1 MSAPPDESSSN
12 SRQRVSRAC
21 DLCRRKKVKCDGATP
36 VCTNCKAIGLECT
49 FKDMTKKRGPPK
61 GYIEAIEN
69 RLYKLENF
77 LAGLA
82 KGGDVQS
89 KQLLS
94 ELNSPLETPSG
105 EQIRARP
112 VRRAPRS
119 ERNKVFFW
127 QQDKAGKRKRDSLV
141 EQQQGKLNHT
151 IDDHDDDD
159 DDDMDN
165 DQSHQQQSQHKRE
178 ESVDEGLGQLAMDEN
193 GQVRYLGKSSGY
205 YLLQNSRTYQNG
217 AFHFAN
223 YGNRPRNRKRNRS
236 DNVDPLELPPKDLS
250 EHLIRLYFKHFY
262 PFLPLFYK
270 RQLFSTMDHPAME
283 PVAPLLLN
291 AIYAVASRISPDMRV
306 RSDPASPDTAGDIF
320 FERAEKLLDE
330 SYDTP
335 SISTVQALVLLA
347 SHQHGAMKSARAW
360 LYSGMAFRMAQDL
373 GLHRN
378 CDHWNIPPEECERRK
393 RVFWCCYVVDRLAS
407 AMYGRAST
415 FEERDCDVPFPT
427 VDDDD
432 LIREDDPNSSIKQP
446 SFRLL
451 EGFTN
456 LIKICDILGHVLKN
470 IYYVRS
476 LQYTGA
482 KQADSV
488 LTTWNKKLQQ
498 WYDHLPDSLQIKK
511 DSSNSN
517 HTLPPTAVCQLH
529 MIYHTTVILLHRP
542 FIPGPNQSLLP
553 SLLPCASIC
562 SAAADAV
569 LSITNAMLAE
579 NKLRYVMNYAV
590 YYIFTSGIIFI
601 RTACTVKPNNAPSLS
616 SDDKSLEAKVKV
628 TKCMQALD
636 EIEATW
642 TTASKSCQI
651 LAELSGFRDPDFQD
665 GSYQQQQQHGVNQW
679 QHQNVSL
686 IRQQEQHQQPHGDS
700 RNTPTHLQPISPQSS
715 NSSPQIQYEQHQR
728 TNSSNL
734 RFPIIR
740 ADQKNDNL
748 DARPLYTSSP
758 SSSSSALN
766 MDFATPNP
774 FQVQNNGPVNNATA
788 MDPFAA
794 PGIIPIPSPRQYDP
808 LGNAFWGVP
817 SSLDVN
823 EWNNFMSSNLG
834 GQQQQHDPFAS
845 ADTTCLQDR
854 QVYETQTSAA
864 PSITTPS
871 NSLNNYQPTTAVQKQ
886 RLIHT
891 DQHVDVLS
899 GVSMPLD
906 QSTSNSAN
914 TTTLMSYLPHL
925 QNEDSQNTANNSSN
939 NHDSDHTLNNP
950 DKPPL
955 PPPTSIPM
963 DSRPPTCTGADLAN
977 AYYW

>member
-1 MSAPPDESSSN
+1 
-12 SRQRVSRAC
+12 
-21 DLCRRKKVKCDGATP
+21 
-36 VCTNCKAIGLECT
+36 
-49 FKDMTKKRGPPK
+49 
-61 GYIEAIEN
+61 
-69 RLYKLENF
+69 
-77 LAGLA
+77 
-82 KGGDVQS
+82 
-89 KQLLS
+89 
-94 ELNSPLETPSG
+94 
-105 EQIRARP
+105 
-112 VRRAPRS
+112 
-119 ERNKVFFW
+119 
-127 QQDKAGKRKRDSLV
+127 
-141 EQQQGKLNHT
+141 
-151 IDDHDDDD
+151 
-159 DDDMDN
+159 
-165 DQSHQQQSQHKRE
+165 
-178 ESVDEGLGQLAMDEN
+178 
-193 GQVRYLGKSSGY
+193 
-205 YLLQNSRTYQNG
+205 
-217 AFHFAN
+217 
-223 YGNRPRNRKRNRS
+223 
-236 DNVDPLELPPKDLS
+236 
-250 EHLIRLYFKHFY
+250 
-262 PFLPLFYK
+262 
-270 RQLFSTMDHPAME
+270 
-283 PVAPLLLN
+283 
-291 AIYAVASRISPDMRV
+291 
-306 RSDPASPDTAGDIF
+306 
-320 FERAEKLLDE
+320 
-330 SYDTP
+330 
-335 SISTVQALVLLA
+335 
-347 SHQHGAMKSARAW
+347 
-360 LYSGMAFRMAQDL
+360 MAQDL

-432 LIREDDPNSSIKQP
+432 LIREDDPNSTVQQP

-511 DSSNSN
+511 DSSNNS

-569 LSITNAMLAE
+569 LSITNAMFAE

-601 RTACTVKPNNAPSLS
+601 RTACTVKPTNAPSLS

-628 TKCMQALD
+628 RKCMQALD

-651 LAELSGFRDPDFQD
+651 LAELSGFRDSDFH
-665 GSYQQQQQHGVNQW
+665 GSNQQQVTQW
-679 QHQNVSL
+679 QHQAANL
-686 IRQQEQHQQPHGDS
+686 MRQQEPQQLSHVDS
-700 RNTPTHLQPISPQSS
+700 RSSPAFLHPISPQSS
-715 NSSPQIQYEQHQR
+715 TSSPQIQYEQHQR

-740 ADQKNDNL
+740 ADQKSDNL
-748 DARPLYTSSP
+748 EARPLYTSSP
-758 SSSSSALN
+758 STLN
-766 MDFATPNP
+766 MDFAAANP

-854 QVYETQTSAA
+854 QVYEAQTPAA
-864 PSITTPS
+864 PSISASSISYP
-871 NSLNNYQPTTAVQKQ
+871 PTAGEKQ

-899 GVSMPLD
+899 GVSVPLD
-906 QSTSNSAN
+906 QSTSSSAN
-914 TTTLMSYLPHL
+914 TSTLMSYLPQL
-925 QNEDSQNTANNSSN
+925 QNDDGQNTSNSSIHSN
-939 NHDSDHTLNNP
+939 DTNPTLNNNNLN
-950 DKPPL
+950 KPSL

-963 DSRPPTCTGADLAN
+963 DNRPSTGGDLAN

>member
-1 MSAPPDESSSN
+1 MLIS
-12 SRQRVSRAC
+12 
-21 DLCRRKKVKCDGATP
+21 DLCRRKKIKCDGATP
-36 VCTNCKAIGLECT
+36 VCTNCKAINLECT

-112 VRRAPRS
+112 VRRTPRS

-141 EQQQGKLNHT
+141 EHQLGETNRT

-159 DDDMDN
+159 DDDQDMDTN
-165 DQSHQQQSQHKRE
+165 QQQSQHKRE

-217 AFHFAN
+217 AFHFAS

-270 RQLFSTMDHPAME
+270 RQLFSTLDHPAME

-291 AIYAVASRISPDMRV
+291 AIYAVASRISPDVRV
-306 RSDPASPDTAGDIF
+306 RSDPASPDTAGDVF

-432 LIREDDPNSSIKQP
+432 LIREDDPNSTVQQP

-511 DSSNSN
+511 DSSNNS

-569 LSITNAMLAE
+569 LSITNAMFAE

-601 RTACTVKPNNAPSLS
+601 RTACTVKPTNAPSLS

-628 TKCMQALD
+628 RKCMQALD

-651 LAELSGFRDPDFQD
+651 LAELSGFRDSDFH
-665 GSYQQQQQHGVNQW
+665 GSNQQQVTQW
-679 QHQNVSL
+679 QHQAANL
-686 IRQQEQHQQPHGDS
+686 MRQQEPQQLSHVDS
-700 RNTPTHLQPISPQSS
+700 RSSPAFLHPISPQSS
-715 NSSPQIQYEQHQR
+715 TSSPQIQYEQHQR

-740 ADQKNDNL
+740 ADQKSDNL
-748 DARPLYTSSP
+748 EARPLYTSSP
-758 SSSSSALN
+758 STLN
-766 MDFATPNP
+766 MDFAAANP

-854 QVYETQTSAA
+854 QVYEAQTPAA
-864 PSITTPS
+864 PSISASSISYP
-871 NSLNNYQPTTAVQKQ
+871 PTAGEKQ

-899 GVSMPLD
+899 GVSVPLD
-906 QSTSNSAN
+906 QSTSSSAN
-914 TTTLMSYLPHL
+914 TSTLMSYLPQL
-925 QNEDSQNTANNSSN
+925 QNDDGQNTSNSSIHSN
-939 NHDSDHTLNNP
+939 DTNPTLNNNNLN
-950 DKPPL
+950 KPSL

-963 DSRPPTCTGADLAN
+963 DNRPSTGGDLAN